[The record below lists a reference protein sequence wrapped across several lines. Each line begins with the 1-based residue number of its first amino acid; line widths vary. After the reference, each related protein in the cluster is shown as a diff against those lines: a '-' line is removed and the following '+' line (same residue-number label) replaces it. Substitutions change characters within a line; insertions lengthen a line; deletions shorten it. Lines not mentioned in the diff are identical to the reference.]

1 MTSLP
6 DIGNALRGFA
16 LIATTL
22 LAISCSSP
30 AQLPEAASNSPSP
43 SPSSSA
49 SEQPQTMRSIHE
61 LLLFQ
66 PAKFPAGDWQPEGLN
81 YQDVWLEAEDGT
93 RIHAWYLPADEP
105 QAVVLY
111 AHGNAGN
118 LAWRAKLFK
127 YLQEELQLTVLAFDY
142 RGYGRS
148 EGKPTIVGALQ
159 DARAARDELAKL
171 ASVSPEEI
179 VLMGRSLGGA
189 VAIHLAAEAEPRGLI
204 VESTFTSLRD
214 VAQKHYSRLAF
225 VVPQDTLNN
234 VAKIAQYDGPLLY
247 SHGTADRVV
256 PISLGEQLFE
266 AAVGP
271 KTFHRLPGLDHNTRG
286 TPDYYRMLQQ
296 FVAQLPETHTL
307 RPQQEAR
314 P

>member
-1 MTSLP
+1 MVVSSVSRRVVMQLTV
-6 DIGNALRGFA
+6 IGVALA
-16 LIATTL
+16 
-22 LAISCSSP
+22 AISCQSP
-30 AQLPEAASNSPSP
+30 AQPPKSASSPSRP
-43 SPSSSA
+43 SPPSSAQSSS
-49 SEQPQTMRSIHE
+49 QMRSLHE

-66 PAKFPAGDWQPEGLN
+66 PAKFPAGDWELEGLN
-81 YQDVWLEAEDGT
+81 FQDVWLEAEDGT

-105 QAVVLY
+105 RAVVLY

-127 YLQEELQLTVLAFDY
+127 YLQEELQLTLLAFDY

-148 EGKPTIVGALQ
+148 EGKPTIEGALQ
-159 DARAARDELAKL
+159 DARAARTELAEL
-171 ASVSPEEI
+171 ADVRPEEV

-204 VESTFTSLRD
+204 VESTFTSLRE
-214 VAQKHYSRLAF
+214 VARKHYSRLAF

-234 VAKIAQYDGPLLY
+234 VARIAQYDGPLLY

-271 KTFHRLPGLDHNTRG
+271 KTFHRLSGLDHNTRG
-286 TPDYYRMLQQ
+286 TPEYYRVLEQ
-296 FVAQLPETHTL
+296 FVAQLPETQTP